1 MMSRLAQCLDVDV
14 AVLLAAAVESDESPN
29 VIMVDDR
36 KIVLFGSL
44 PVLEESMPSATI
56 VGFTSPA
63 EALEYAR
70 GNRVVLDFL
79 DIELGKT
86 SGFDLCRA
94 LLNTNPRMNVVFLT
108 DYAEYS
114 LDAWST
120 GASGFMVKPIT
131 PEGVCKQLANLRYPF
146 LSGGTGV

>member
-1 MMSRLAQCLDVDV
+1 
-14 AVLLAAAVESDESPN
+14 
-29 VIMVDDR
+29 
-36 KIVLFGSL
+36 
-44 PVLEESMPSATI
+44 MPSATI

-70 GNRVVLDFL
+70 GNRVVLAFL

-108 DYAEYS
+108 AYAEYS

-146 LSGGTGV
+146 LSGGTSV